1 MLTCLRSFFSIKLVN
16 IMFLHKIIN
25 LFKLSSF
32 NKLRN
37 KNKFS
42 IFNLTRNNNT
52 SLFIIIL
59 VIIEILLYLNKSIHF
74 TICKSFTFLNLLN
87 KRKMFHKLTSCSNT
101 SNPFFKCN
109 IRLSIINF
117 CISKTS
123 HHISSSLLIILIRFL
138 STCLSSKVLTKF
150 FNKNSIFTRAISF
163 LILCFYGGSYSV
175 NNSNSSETI
184 ILSYITNSI
193 CNFFRIK

>member
-16 IMFLHKIIN
+16 IVFLHKIIN
-25 LFKLSSF
+25 LFKLSPF

-59 VIIEILLYLNKSIHF
+59 IIIEVLLYLNKSIHF
-74 TICKSFTFLNLLN
+74 SIYESFTFLNLLN
-87 KRKMFHKLTSCSNT
+87 KRKMFHKLASCSNT

-109 IRLSIINF
+109 IRLGIINF
-117 CISKTS
+117 CTSKTS
-123 HHISSSLLIILIRFL
+123 HHISSSLLIVLIRSL

-150 FNKNSIFTRAISF
+150 FNKNSIFTRPISF
-163 LILCFYGGSYSV
+163 LIFCFYRGSYSI

-184 ILSYITNSI
+184 ILSYITNFI
-193 CNFFRIK
+193 NNFFRIK